1 MDSLN
6 CEPDPIDDRH
16 GDDEC
21 HDQQRTR
28 EKDKCQSQP
37 FPHPL
42 AIRVDAKADETTTGA
57 EQQTQPSDPQ
67 QTIDRGDCRIGN
79 GFLDDGFDSGLYP
92 RGYPTWGTWPFDG
105 AGAVVGFTPK

>member
-1 MDSLN
+1 MASLN
-6 CEPDPIDDRH
+6 CEPDTVDDRH

-28 EKDKCQSQP
+28 EKQQSQSQP

-57 EQQTQPSDPQ
+57 EQQTEPGNRK
-67 QTIDRGDCRIGN
+67 QTIDCCDCRI
-79 GFLDDGFDSGLYP
+79 
-92 RGYPTWGTWPFDG
+92 
-105 AGAVVGFTPK
+105 